1 MLRCCVRHG
10 GEPTLMENKVTCQ
23 NKTQEN
29 SEVDIFEDSLPEML
43 HSSDFEKVCFLL
55 SEITRTA
62 NSVNRRANK

>member
-43 HSSDFEKVCFLL
+43 HSSDFENVCILDL
-55 SEITRTA
+55 
-62 NSVNRRANK
+62 K